1 MRKPFPN
8 SSISVGHDLCPGD
21 IGYITYMHATLYAPE
36 QGWDYTFDIYVAIPL
51 AEFAQSQSQS
61 QFQSPSPSPSPRE
74 RIWILKDGDRIVGS
88 VAIVKCSEE
97 QAQLRWLLLE
107 PEIRGRGI
115 GRWLVEEATDFS
127 RISGYKSI
135 FLWTVDTLY
144 IAANLYRSVGFV
156 QKERL
161 THEIWGSTVTE
172 VKYELLL

>member
-1 MRKPFPN
+1 MKNPFFN
-8 SSISVGHDLCPGD
+8 SSISVGHELCPGD

-51 AEFAQSQSQS
+51 AEFAQSQSR
-61 QFQSPSPSPSPRE
+61 RE
-74 RIWILKDGDRIVGS
+74 SIWILKEADRIVGS
-88 VAIVKCSEE
+88 VAIVRRSEE
-97 QAQLRWLLLE
+97 EAQLRWLLLE

-115 GRWLVEEATDFS
+115 GRWLVEEALDFC

-144 IAANLYRSVGFV
+144 IAANLYRTEGFV

-172 VKYELLL
+172 VKYELQL

>member
-1 MRKPFPN
+1 MKNPFSY
-8 SSISVGHDLCPGD
+8 SSISLSHDLCPGD
-21 IGYITYMHATLYAPE
+21 IGYITYMHAAIYAPE

-61 QFQSPSPSPSPRE
+61 QFSRE
-74 RIWILKDGDRIVGS
+74 RIWILKDTDRIVGT
-88 VAIVKCSEE
+88 VAIVKHSDEE
-97 QAQLRWLLLE
+97 AQLRWLLLE

-115 GRWLVEEATDFS
+115 GRWLVEEALDFC

-144 IAANLYRSVGFV
+144 IASNLYRSVGFV

-161 THEIWGSTVTE
+161 THDIWGSTVTE
-172 VKYELLL
+172 VKCELLLQTDI

>member
-1 MRKPFPN
+1 MKNPFSHP
-8 SSISVGHDLCPGD
+8 SISLGHKLCPGD

-51 AEFAQSQSQS
+51 AEFAQSQSPQ
-61 QFQSPSPSPSPRE
+61 E
-74 RIWILKDGDRIVGS
+74 RIWILKEDDRIVGS

-107 PEIRGRGI
+107 PEIRGQGI
-115 GRWLVEEATDFS
+115 GRQLVEEALDFC